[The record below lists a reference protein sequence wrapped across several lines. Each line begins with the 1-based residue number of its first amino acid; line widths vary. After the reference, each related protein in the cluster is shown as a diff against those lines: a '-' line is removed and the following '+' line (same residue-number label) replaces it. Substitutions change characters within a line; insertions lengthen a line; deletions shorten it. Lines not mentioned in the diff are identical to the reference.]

1 MGTLLSRS
9 LWLLLSDPAVR
20 PLPRQ
25 RPPLELTSLKVRH
38 NKKAPER
45 KKTTD
50 THTHTHTHT
59 EWGCV
64 TGRFRCFVGFVGLT
78 SDLIGVSSAMRGSFI
93 TVALG
98 SKETGIHMAAHV
110 KIQIKSAFCEV
121 ESIDPLAIWPD
132 RIHCCSAWSQAVKKR
147 NRSIVN
153 INFNGIDSYD

>member
-50 THTHTHTHT
+50 THTHTHTQN
-59 EWGCV
+59 G
-64 TGRFRCFVGFVGLT
+64 GALPADFV
-78 SDLIGVSSAMRGSFI
+78 VSSALWDSLQTSLACQVRWEVHSSPSRSARKKQASTWRPMWKSKLNLPSARLNPLTRLPFDPI
-93 TVALG
+93 EYIVAQLDH
-98 SKETGIHMAAHV
+98 KLWRNVTG
-110 KIQIKSAFCEV
+110 
-121 ESIDPLAIWPD
+121 L
-132 RIHCCSAWSQAVKKR
+132 
-147 NRSIVN
+147 
-153 INFNGIDSYD
+153 